1 MKLKTQFTLA
11 IIFFGLVLLLSSA
24 SVLLTDQWADRLREQ
39 QEIAIEIERDAS
51 ELSYLSNAYLVDVE
65 SWQLDRWESKWSSV
79 SKKLSDFERGDGEQ
93 QVIVKGIRT
102 DLQELKSV
110 FGNVVSNIEKRP
122 KDQDPQLTQD
132 FIDVS
137 SGRIDVQTRGIVFD
151 AALLSLGL
159 GDQIDRLKAVHAVL
173 LYIFLGIMGTYLITN
188 VLIVSRRILR
198 SISDF
203 IAQAKTVGA
212 GNLDTAIEVRSHDEI
227 GQLASAFNQMT
238 SDLKDVTA
246 SKKELEAEITQRE
259 KVEKQL
265 RQQEK
270 RYHTTLDNMLEGC
283 QIIGF
288 DWRYLYLNDAAA
300 EQGRYPKAA
309 LLGHTMMEM
318 YPGIRDT
325 PLFGLLEQCMEDRI
339 TRRVE
344 NEFVYPDGSKAW
356 FELSIQPAP
365 EGIFI
370 VSLDITERKRAD
382 QIKEEFI
389 GMVSHELKTPLTVIT
404 GALAVATE
412 EAMEPAAA
420 KELVLDAARHAD
432 ILADI
437 IDNLLELSRYQSKR
451 LTLTTQNTDVKPIAQ
466 EVIRKAQIMSSMH
479 ELTLD
484 IPEDTPIVAIDPIRV
499 ERVLH
504 NLVENAIKY
513 SPSGGEVRVSAHQ
526 QNNELVVSVS
536 DEGIGISA
544 KDVDTLFQSFRRLA
558 AETTHLVPGVGL
570 GLRVCKIL
578 VEAHGGRIWVESIEG
593 RGTTFFFTVPIAAI
607 SDEAHA

>member
-1 MKLKTQFTLA
+1 
-11 IIFFGLVLLLSSA
+11 
-24 SVLLTDQWADRLREQ
+24 
-39 QEIAIEIERDAS
+39 
-51 ELSYLSNAYLVDVE
+51 
-65 SWQLDRWESKWSSV
+65 
-79 SKKLSDFERGDGEQ
+79 
-93 QVIVKGIRT
+93 
-102 DLQELKSV
+102 
-110 FGNVVSNIEKRP
+110 
-122 KDQDPQLTQD
+122 
-132 FIDVS
+132 
-137 SGRIDVQTRGIVFD
+137 
-151 AALLSLGL
+151 
-159 GDQIDRLKAVHAVL
+159 
-173 LYIFLGIMGTYLITN
+173 
-188 VLIVSRRILR
+188 
-198 SISDF
+198 
-203 IAQAKTVGA
+203 
-212 GNLDTAIEVRSHDEI
+212 
-227 GQLASAFNQMT
+227 
-238 SDLKDVTA
+238 
-246 SKKELEAEITQRE
+246 
-259 KVEKQL
+259 
-265 RQQEK
+265 
-270 RYHTTLDNMLEGC
+270 
-283 QIIGF
+283 
-288 DWRYLYLNDAAA
+288 
-300 EQGRYPKAA
+300 
-309 LLGHTMMEM
+309 
-318 YPGIRDT
+318 
-325 PLFGLLEQCMEDRI
+325 
-339 TRRVE
+339 
-344 NEFVYPDGSKAW
+344 
-356 FELSIQPAP
+356 
-365 EGIFI
+365 
-370 VSLDITERKRAD
+370 
-382 QIKEEFI
+382 
-389 GMVSHELKTPLTVIT
+389 
-404 GALAVATE
+404 
-412 EAMEPAAA
+412 MEPAAA